1 MKYEFL
7 IAESSLE
14 LIPKEI
20 INHPAIVSDSAKRGK
35 DPSKIILDRA
45 KHHFAMLKL
54 PNSTKRG
61 RPDIIHSLLLV
72 HQYSILAQ
80 NNLSKIFI
88 HTIEDKIIE
97 VNNKTR
103 IPKNY
108 NNFIG
113 LIEQLY
119 EKGSII
125 YAGEEL
131 LRLKEIGLKDFIK
144 ETNMNWIVF
153 HEKGEKT
160 DLKNLADIL
169 EQKIIIIGGFPHGD
183 FENEWILKDAERVI
197 RIGDKVL
204 DSFQILFRIITILE
218 MNLNL
223 I

>member
-1 MKYEFL
+1 MKFKFL
-7 IAESSLE
+7 IAEASLE
-14 LIPKEI
+14 LIPEEI
-20 INHPAIVSDSAKRGK
+20 INHPAVISDASKRAK

-54 PNSTKRG
+54 QNSTKRG
-61 RPDIIHSLLLV
+61 RPDIVHSLLLV
-72 HQYSILAQ
+72 HQYSLLAQ
-80 NNLSKIFI
+80 NNLSKIYI
-88 HTIEDKIIE
+88 HTLEDKIIE

-119 EKGSII
+119 EKGLII
-125 YAGEEL
+125 SENEEL
-131 LRLKEIGLKDFIK
+131 LKLRDMSLKEFIQG
-144 ETNMNWIVF
+144 NNWIVF
-153 HEKGEKT
+153 HEKGDKIS
-160 DLKNLADIL
+160 LNNLANLL
-169 EQKIIIIGGFPHGD
+169 EEKIIIIGGFPHGD
-183 FENEWILKDAERVI
+183 FENEWILKEAEKVI

>member
-160 DLKNLADIL
+160 DLK
-169 EQKIIIIGGFPHGD
+169 KI
-183 FENEWILKDAERVI
+183 
-197 RIGDKVL
+197 
-204 DSFQILFRIITILE
+204 
-218 MNLNL
+218 
-223 I
+223 

>member
-1 MKYEFL
+1 MKFKFL

-20 INHPAIVSDSAKRGK
+20 INHPAVISDAYKRGK

-72 HQYSILAQ
+72 HQYSLLAQ
-80 NNLSKIFI
+80 NNLSKIYI
-88 HTIEDKIIE
+88 HTLEDKIIE

-119 EKGSII
+119 EKGAII
-125 YAGEEL
+125 SDGEEL
-131 LRLKEIGLKDFIK
+131 LKLIDMKLKEFIQG
-144 ETNMNWIVF
+144 NSWVVF
-153 HEKGEKT
+153 HEKGDKIS
-160 DLKNLADIL
+160 LNNLANLL
-169 EQKIIIIGGFPHGD
+169 EGKIIIIGGFPHED
-183 FENEWILKDAERVI
+183 FENEWILKEAEKVI

>member
-1 MKYEFL
+1 MKFKFL

-20 INHPAIVSDSAKRGK
+20 VNHPAVILDAYKRGK

-54 PNSTKRG
+54 PNSIKRG
-61 RPDIIHSLLLV
+61 RPDIVHSLLLV
-72 HQYSILAQ
+72 HQYSLSAQ
-80 NNLSKIFI
+80 NNLSKIYI
-88 HTIEDKIIE
+88 HTLEDKIIE

-119 EKGSII
+119 EKGAII
-125 YAGEEL
+125 SDGEEL
-131 LRLKEIGLKDFIK
+131 LKLIDMKLKEFIQG
-144 ETNMNWIVF
+144 NSWVVF
-153 HEKGEKT
+153 HEKGDKIS
-160 DLKNLADIL
+160 LNNLANLL
-169 EQKIIIIGGFPHGD
+169 EGKIIIIGGFPHGD
-183 FENEWILKDAERVI
+183 FENEWILKEAEKII